1 MFFRGFEVQD
11 RRCQEGNGGED
22 AEVVAD
28 AHLNDIFGDGAGDQI
43 LRLLRLPNGD
53 HGKYGGAATD
63 TEHGDFIFQLPSHQ
77 GGYGDDNEK
86 NAVAPL
92 DFVSCD
98 ACDLGGNAD
107 EISVK
112 AQAEGAEFQIGK
124 KGGDDGHDGGVGFFC
139 GARESARGL
148 PQLMQNSE
156 SASFFFPQ

>member
-43 LRLLRLPNGD
+43 LSLLRLAYGD
-53 HGKYGGAATD
+53 DGKDGGAATD
-63 TEHGDFIFQLPSHQ
+63 TEHGDFIFQLPSHH
-77 GGYGDDNEK
+77 GGCGDNNEK
-86 NAVAPL
+86 NTVAPL

-98 ACDLGGNAD
+98 ACNLGGNAD

-112 AQAEGAEFQIGK
+112 AQAKALNF
-124 KGGDDGHDGGVGFFC
+124 
-139 GARESARGL
+139 R
-148 PQLMQNSE
+148 
-156 SASFFFPQ
+156 